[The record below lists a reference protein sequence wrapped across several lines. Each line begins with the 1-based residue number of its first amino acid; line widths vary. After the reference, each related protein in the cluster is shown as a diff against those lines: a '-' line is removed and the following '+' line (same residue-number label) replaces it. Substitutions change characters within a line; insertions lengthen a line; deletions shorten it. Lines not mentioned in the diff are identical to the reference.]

1 MEFIPLLH
9 FFIRAFAG
17 VFVILDPFGASSHF
31 LALTPHDSALGKKA
45 IAKKAC
51 MVALGVLIFFSLA
64 GGALFKYFGLTL
76 AALKI
81 AGGIL
86 LFTIAL
92 GMLYGKRIGAKTTPE
107 EEKEHSELEDIA
119 VIPMAMPILSGPGAI
134 TTVMVL
140 SGEAGGTPMKLVMVL
155 LAVLISLVICYF
167 ILAHS
172 VVILKLLKT
181 TGSKILTRIMG
192 LIMSVIA
199 IQFVINGIADILPT
213 LIKRLH

>member
-1 MEFIPLLH
+1 MENLALLN
-9 FFIRAFAG
+9 FFVRAFIG
-17 VFVILDPFGASSHF
+17 IFVILDPFGASSHF
-31 LALTPHDSALGKKA
+31 LALTARQSTKSKKN

-51 MVALGVLIFFSLA
+51 LVAFGVLIFFSLA

-92 GMLYGKRIGAKTTPE
+92 GMLYGKRPGTKLTPE
-107 EEKEHSELEDIA
+107 EEKEQGGWEDIT
-119 VIPMAMPILSGPGAI
+119 VIPMAIPILSGPGTI

-140 SGEAGGTPMKLVMVL
+140 AGEAQNWLRLGMLL
-155 LAVLISLVICYF
+155 LAIVSTLFISYVVLANSLF
-167 ILAHS
+167 ILN
-172 VVILKLLKT
+172 ILKT
-181 TGSKILTRIMG
+181 TGVKILTRIMG

-199 IQFVINGIADILPT
+199 VQFVINGLFDLLPS
-213 LIKRLH
+213 LIKKMG

>member
-1 MEFIPLLH
+1 MELIPLIH
-9 FFIRAFAG
+9 FFVRAFAG

-31 LALTPHDSALGKKA
+31 LALTSQHPASVKKNM
-45 IAKKAC
+45 AKKAC
-51 MVALGVLIFFSLA
+51 MVALGILIFFSLS

-92 GMLYGKRIGAKTTPE
+92 GMLYGKRTGAKTTPE
-107 EEKEHSELEDIA
+107 EEKEHIGLEDIT
-119 VIPMAMPILSGPGAI
+119 VIPMAIPILSGPGAI

-140 SGEAGGTPMKLVMVL
+140 AGEAQTPMKLLMVL
-155 LAVLISLVICYF
+155 LAILVSIVICYLV
-167 ILAHS
+167 LANS
-172 VVILKLLKT
+172 VVILNLLKT
-181 TGSKILTRIMG
+181 TGVKILTRIMG

-199 IQFVINGIADILPT
+199 VQFVINGVADILPT
-213 LIKRLH
+213 LIKRLN

>member
-1 MEFIPLLH
+1 MDLIPLIH
-9 FFIRAFAG
+9 FFVRAFAG

-31 LALTPHDSALGKKA
+31 LALTSQHPTSLKKA
-45 IAKKAC
+45 IAQKAC
-51 MVALGVLIFFSLA
+51 LVAFGVLIFFSLA

-92 GMLYGKRIGAKTTPE
+92 GMLYGKRTGAKTTPE
-107 EEKEHSELEDIA
+107 EEKEHSELEDIT
-119 VIPMAMPILSGPGAI
+119 VIPMAIPILSGPGAI

-140 SGEAGGTPMKLVMVL
+140 SGEAQTPMKLMMVL
-155 LAVLISLVICYF
+155 LAILVSVIICYLV
-167 ILAHS
+167 LANS
-172 VVILKLLKT
+172 VVILNLLKT
-181 TGSKILTRIMG
+181 TGVKILTRIMG

-199 IQFVINGIADILPT
+199 VQFVINGIADLLPT
-213 LIKRLH
+213 LMRKLA

>member
-1 MEFIPLLH
+1 MELIPLIH

-31 LALTPHDSALGKKA
+31 LALTSHHPSITKKA
-45 IAKKAC
+45 IAQKAC
-51 MVALGVLIFFSLA
+51 TVAFGVLIFFSLA
-64 GGALFKYFGLTL
+64 GGALFQYFGLTL

-92 GMLYGKRIGAKTTPE
+92 GMLYGKQTGAKTTPE
-107 EEKEHSELEDIA
+107 EEKEHSELEDIT
-119 VIPMAMPILSGPGAI
+119 VIPMAIPILSGPGAI

-140 SGEAGGTPMKLVMVL
+140 AGEAQTPMKLIIVL
-155 LAVLISLVICYF
+155 LSILVSIIICYLV
-167 ILAHS
+167 LANS
-172 VVILKLLKT
+172 VVILNLLKT
-181 TGSKILTRIMG
+181 TGIKILTRIMG

-199 IQFVINGIADILPT
+199 VQFVINGVADVLPF
-213 LIKRLH
+213 LVKKLG

>member
-1 MEFIPLLH
+1 MESLSFIH

-31 LALTPHDSALGKKA
+31 LALTSRESAS
-45 IAKKAC
+45 AKKSIAQKAC
-51 MVALGVLIFFSLA
+51 TVAFCVLIFFSLA

-92 GMLYGKRIGAKTTPE
+92 GMLYGKRTGAKTTPE
-107 EEKEHSELEDIA
+107 EEKEHSELEDIT
-119 VIPMAMPILSGPGAI
+119 VIPMAIPLLSGPGAI

-140 SGEAGGTPMKLVMVL
+140 SGEAESPLKLGMVL
-155 LAVLISLVICYF
+155 LAILISLVICYF
-167 ILAHS
+167 VLANSVFILN
-172 VVILKLLKT
+172 LLKM
-181 TGSKILTRIMG
+181 TGIKILTRIMG

-199 IQFVINGIADILPT
+199 VQFVINGIADVLPL
-213 LIKRLH
+213 LIKKLG

>member
-1 MEFIPLLH
+1 MELIPLIH
-9 FFIRAFAG
+9 FFVRAFAG

-31 LALTPHDSALGKKA
+31 LALTSQHPTSLKKA
-45 IAKKAC
+45 IAQKAC
-51 MVALGVLIFFSLA
+51 MVAFGVLIFFSLA

-92 GMLYGKRIGAKTTPE
+92 GMLYGKRTGAKITPE
-107 EEKEHSELEDIA
+107 EEKEHSEPDEDIT
-119 VIPMAMPILSGPGAI
+119 VIPMAIPILSGPGAI

-140 SGEAGGTPMKLVMVL
+140 SGEAQTPMKLSMVL
-155 LAVLISLVICYF
+155 LAILISIIICYWV
-167 ILAHS
+167 LANS
-172 VVILKLLKT
+172 VVILKLLRT
-181 TGSKILTRIMG
+181 TGVKILTRIMG

-199 IQFVINGIADILPT
+199 VQFVINGIADVLPT
-213 LIKRLH
+213 LIKKLG

>member
-1 MEFIPLLH
+1 MEIIPLIH
-9 FFIRAFAG
+9 FFVRAFAG

-31 LALTPHDSALGKKA
+31 LALTSRDSALAKKT

-107 EEKEHSELEDIA
+107 EEKEHSELEDIT
-119 VIPMAMPILSGPGAI
+119 VIPLAIPILSGPGAI

-140 SGEAGGTPMKLVMVL
+140 SGEAETPLKLMMML
-155 LAVLISLVICYF
+155 LAILISLVICYF
-167 ILAHS
+167 ILSNS
-172 VVILKLLKT
+172 VFILNLLKT
-181 TGSKILTRIMG
+181 TGIKILTRIMG

-199 IQFVINGIADILPT
+199 VQFVINGVADVLPL
-213 LIKRLH
+213 LIKKLH

>member
-1 MEFIPLLH
+1 MELIPLIHL
-9 FFIRAFAG
+9 FIRAFAG

-31 LALTPHDSALGKKA
+31 LALTSQHPSSTKKA

-51 MVALGVLIFFSLA
+51 IVAFGVLIFFSLA
-64 GGALFKYFGLTL
+64 GGALFQYFGLTL

-92 GMLYGKRIGAKTTPE
+92 GMLYGKRTGAKTTPE
-107 EEKEHSELEDIA
+107 EEKEHSELEDIT
-119 VIPMAMPILSGPGAI
+119 VIPMAIPILSGPGAI

-140 SGEAGGTPMKLVMVL
+140 AGEAQTPMKLIMVL
-155 LAVLISLVICYF
+155 LAILVSVIICYLV
-167 ILAHS
+167 LANS
-172 VVILKLLKT
+172 VVILNLLKM
-181 TGSKILTRIMG
+181 TGIKILTRIMG

-199 IQFVINGIADILPT
+199 VQFVINGVADVLP
-213 LIKRLH
+213 LLVKKLS